1 MSNQQPEFLGLYF
14 FVKDLPETLNFYELL
29 GFEIENVS
37 EIFARASW
45 SNGIALEFGTS
56 ELTESYDPGWKP
68 PGLPSTNTINF
79 QLSSRA
85 AVDET
90 YNKMIEAG
98 FVGHLAP
105 CDPLWQARFAIILDP
120 NGNFV
125 GLHSPRDRDAD
136 RQREGGAHS

>member
-1 MSNQQPEFLGLYF
+1 MSDQQPEFLGLYL
-14 FVKDLPETLNFYELL
+14 FVKDLPKTLNFYELL
-29 GFEIENVS
+29 GLEIENVS
-37 EIFARASW
+37 EVFARASW

-90 YNKMIEAG
+90 YNKMIAAG

-136 RQREGGAHS
+136 RQRERGAQS